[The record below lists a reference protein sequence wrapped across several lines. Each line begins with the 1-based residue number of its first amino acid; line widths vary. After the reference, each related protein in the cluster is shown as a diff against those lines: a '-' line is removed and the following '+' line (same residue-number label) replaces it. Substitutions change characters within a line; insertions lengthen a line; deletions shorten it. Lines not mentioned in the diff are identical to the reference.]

1 MSSVQPFSL
10 FTEHDIYLFKEGKH
24 FRLYDKFGSHSVENN
39 GTNGV
44 YFSVWAPHAKEV
56 SVIGNFNGWHSDVHK
71 LYPRWDGSGIWE
83 GFIAGITWG
92 TLYKYGIRTEKGV
105 LLEKSDPF
113 ALSWEQNVQA
123 SSLVSTTWF
132 EWNDESWMQERWKK
146 NNLEAPLSVY
156 EMHLG
161 SWMRGTDDPE
171 KFFNYKEIA
180 ERLVPYIKEMGFT
193 HVEFMPVMEYP
204 YDPSWGYQVTGFF
217 AATSRFGSPQDLMYL
232 INELHKNDIGVILDW
247 VPSHFPGDVN
257 GLHFFDGTY
266 LYEHED
272 PRKGFHPDWKSH
284 IFNYGRP
291 EVKSFL
297 ISNALF
303 WLDRYHA
310 DGLRV
315 DAVTSMLHLDYSRN
329 EGEWEPNIFGGNVNL
344 EAKNFLQEFNTAVY
358 KEYPDTMTI
367 AEESSDFPLL
377 TKPVHDGGIGFGM
390 KWMMGWM
397 HDTLKYFKEDPVNR
411 KYHHNKLTFASM
423 YMYKENYMMPLSHDE
438 VVHGKASLIY
448 KMVGDEWQKFANLRA
463 LYTYMFTHPGAK
475 LLFMGGEFGQTNEWN
490 FTRSLDWHLLEY
502 PIHKGLQD
510 YVKDLLHLYK
520 SETSLYE
527 NQFNRYGFD
536 WVEANDGN
544 NSIYIYL
551 RKGKTEDDVTMTVL
565 NLTPRVFDYKI
576 GVDEGTSWVVILNS
590 DDKKYGGSGVMA
602 EIVDEEDDEW
612 MYRPNAVVLRLPPL
626 AGVVLK
632 QKKTKKTKPK
642 KSSKTEATLDGQ
654 IHLKVPGKKT
664 TAKKSA
670 TAKKEPIVSASA
682 VTSPNKESKVTA
694 KSVASKKVAAPKKTA
709 MTTKK
714 VVKSK
719 TEATESIISAE
730 VVSGTKGE
738 AKIDS
743 KALSKETKPATR
755 TKPANAKVTRKA
767 EAEPKVSK
775 LKKAAD
781 DAKKE
786 I

>member
-83 GFIAGITWG
+83 GFIAGLTWG

-344 EAKNFLQEFNTAVY
+344 EAKKFLQEFNTAVY

-367 AEESSDFPLL
+367 AEESSDFPML

-397 HDTLKYFKEDPVNR
+397 HDTLKYFKEDPINR

-423 YMYKENYMMPLSHDE
+423 YMYNENYMMPLSHDE

-527 NQFNRYGFD
+527 NQFNHYGFD

-576 GVDEGTSWVVILNS
+576 GVDEGTSWEVILNS

-642 KSSKTEATLDGQ
+642 KSSKTEATLDGE
-654 IHLKVPGKKT
+654 IHLKAPGKKT
-664 TAKKSA
+664 SVKKSA

-719 TEATESIISAE
+719 PEATESIISAE
-730 VVSGTKGE
+730 VVSGKKGE

>member
-83 GFIAGITWG
+83 GFIAGLTWG

-397 HDTLKYFKEDPVNR
+397 HDTLKYFKEDPINR

-423 YMYKENYMMPLSHDE
+423 YMYNENYMMPLSHDE

-527 NQFNRYGFD
+527 NQFNHYGFD

-576 GVDEGTSWVVILNS
+576 GVDEGTSWEVILNS

-642 KSSKTEATLDGQ
+642 KSSKTEATLDGE
-654 IHLKVPGKKT
+654 IHLKAPGKKT
-664 TAKKSA
+664 SVKKSA

-719 TEATESIISAE
+719 PEATESIISAE